1 MSNLHVKIDYTKIA
15 QWMKVVQFYLNKIT
29 AELDNAVIT
38 KEGGNDENNQLG
50 DGQRSHVFGT
60 AAINCENRKRALDG
74 RCESP

>member
-29 AELDNAVIT
+29 AELDNAVIN
-38 KEGGNDENNQLG
+38 KEGGDDENNQLG
-50 DGQRSHVFGT
+50 DGQRGHGDCGAPGNYKS
-60 AAINCENRKRALDG
+60 RKRALDG